1 MYNTDLPKR
10 ADLPTTGKL
19 LRSTAL
25 AALIAGGLL
34 VTTVLPAEYGIDP
47 TGIGRA
53 LGLTPMGEIKIS
65 LAAEARAD
73 ERVATETAP
82 AQPVAV
88 APAVRAEAAP
98 VPAPAPA
105 PFAVA
110 ALPPA
115 AVAPAPAAAR
125 QDTVTVTLKPGQGA
139 EVKLTM
145 NKDHRVR
152 YEWASAGG
160 PVNFDTHGDPYDAP
174 KDFSHG
180 YGKGRNELGSKGELV
195 AAFDGKH
202 GWFWRNRS
210 GYDVTVTLKTQGEYA
225 RIERVL

>member
-10 ADLPTTGKL
+10 ADLPTTGRL

-65 LAAEARAD
+65 LAAEARAE

-82 AQPVAV
+82 AQFVAV
-88 APAVRAEAAP
+88 APSVRAEAAP

-105 PFAVA
+105 PVAVA
-110 ALPPA
+110 ASTPA
-115 AVAPAPAAAR
+115 AIAPEAAAGR
-125 QDTVTVTLKPGQGA
+125 QDTMTVTLKPGQGA
-139 EVKLTM
+139 EVKLAM
-145 NKDHRVR
+145 NKDGRVR

-174 KDFSHG
+174 KNFYHG

-210 GYDVTVTLKTQGEYA
+210 GYDVTVTLKTQGDYA
-225 RIERVL
+225 KIERVL

>member
-53 LGLTPMGEIKIS
+53 LGLTPMGEIKMS
-65 LAAEARAD
+65 LAAEARAE

-88 APAVRAEAAP
+88 APTVRAEAAP
-98 VPAPAPA
+98 VPAPAPV
-105 PFAVA
+105 AVA

-115 AVAPAPAAAR
+115 AVAPEPVAGR

-139 EVKLTM
+139 EVKLM
-145 NKDHRVR
+145 LNKDSRVR

-174 KDFSHG
+174 KNFYHG
-180 YGKGRNELGSKGELV
+180 
-195 AAFDGKH
+195 
-202 GWFWRNRS
+202 
-210 GYDVTVTLKTQGEYA
+210 
-225 RIERVL
+225 

>member
-98 VPAPAPA
+98 VPAPAPV
-105 PFAVA
+105 AVA

-115 AVAPAPAAAR
+115 AVAPEPVAGR

-145 NKDHRVR
+145 NKDSRVR

-174 KDFSHG
+174 KDFYHG

>member
-98 VPAPAPA
+98 VPAPRTISEAPSR
-105 PFAVA
+105 AV
-110 ALPPA
+110 
-115 AVAPAPAAAR
+115 
-125 QDTVTVTLKPGQGA
+125 PG
-139 EVKLTM
+139 T
-145 NKDHRVR
+145 
-152 YEWASAGG
+152 
-160 PVNFDTHGDPYDAP
+160 
-174 KDFSHG
+174 
-180 YGKGRNELGSKGELV
+180 
-195 AAFDGKH
+195 
-202 GWFWRNRS
+202 
-210 GYDVTVTLKTQGEYA
+210 
-225 RIERVL
+225 

>member
-1 MYNTDLPKR
+1 
-10 ADLPTTGKL
+10 
-19 LRSTAL
+19 
-25 AALIAGGLL
+25 
-34 VTTVLPAEYGIDP
+34 
-47 TGIGRA
+47 
-53 LGLTPMGEIKIS
+53 MGEIKIS

-174 KDFSHG
+174 KDFYHG

>member
-115 AVAPAPAAAR
+115 AVAPEPVAGR

-145 NKDHRVR
+145 NKDSRVR

-174 KDFSHG
+174 KDFYHG

>member
-105 PFAVA
+105 PAPVVA
-110 ALPPA
+110 L
-115 AVAPAPAAAR
+115 VTPAPAAADEPATLNLGTICER
-125 QDTVTVTLKPGQGA
+125 LGVTMT
-139 EVKLTM
+139 
-145 NKDHRVR
+145 
-152 YEWASAGG
+152 
-160 PVNFDTHGDPYDAP
+160 
-174 KDFSHG
+174 
-180 YGKGRNELGSKGELV
+180 
-195 AAFDGKH
+195 AAFVAD
-202 GWFWRNRS
+202 
-210 GYDVTVTLKTQGEYA
+210 TLCIKPA
-225 RIERVL
+225 RTAGAAKLYRQSDFERVCFALQRHIERVRLAQREGVAA